1 MPDNSTAQE
10 KAKQY
15 QAHKNRIFFISLAL
29 HGAALTLAIAAGW
42 TWIFKDYAFRIHGSP
57 WGVVFFYFLIFS
69 LYLLIWEFPLELYS
83 GYFLEKSFGLST
95 QDFPGW
101 LFETLKKLVL
111 SFLFSAALIETLY
124 FLLRR
129 FPGTWWLFGW
139 GGWFAVTVL
148 MGKFAA
154 VLILPLFY
162 KCVRLEDE
170 LLRNRIMGLLAK
182 HHFPVKDIYV
192 INLSKTT
199 RKANAAFTGLGS
211 TRRVLLADTLL
222 RNFTHEE
229 IETVVAHELG
239 HCRKRHLLKGVIFNT
254 AVSLAVFYAAFLVLN
269 RWTGP
274 LGFEGPSDVAAFPLL
289 GLVAFAAGLILMPA
303 GNAYSRFHE
312 TEADD
317 FALQE
322 CPDRSPFISALKK
335 LGSQN
340 LADFDPNP
348 VIEFFLYSHPS
359 LGKRIRRAEN
369 A

>member
-1 MPDNSTAQE
+1 MHDNSTRQE
-10 KAKQY
+10 KARQY
-15 QAHKNRIFFISLAL
+15 QAHKNRLFLISLAV
-29 HGAALTLAIAAGW
+29 HGAALVLAIASGW
-42 TWIFKDYAFRIHGSP
+42 TWVFKAGALRIHPSL
-57 WGVVFFYFLIFS
+57 WAVVFFYFFIFS
-69 LYLLIWEFPLELYS
+69 LYFLLWEFPLDVYA
-83 GYFLEKSFGLST
+83 GYFLEKRFGLST
-95 QDFPGW
+95 QSFSGW
-101 LFETLKKLVL
+101 LFEELKKQVL
-111 SFLFSAALIETLY
+111 SFLFSAALVEALY
-124 FLLRR
+124 FFLRH
-129 FPGTWWLFGW
+129 FPNIWWLFAW
-139 GGWFAVTVL
+139 GGWFVVTVL

-162 KCVRLEDE
+162 KCTRLEDE
-170 LLRNRIMGLLAK
+170 ALRNRILGLLEK
-182 HHFPVKDIYV
+182 HRFPVKDIYV

-211 TRRVLLADTLL
+211 TRRVILADTLL
-222 RNFTHEE
+222 ENFTHEE

-254 AVSLAVFYAAFLVLN
+254 AVSFAVFYAADLALN

-274 LGFEGPSDVAAFPLL
+274 LGFEGPSDIAAFPLL
-289 GLVAFAAGLILMPA
+289 GLVAFAAGLILMPV

-322 CPDRSPFISALKK
+322 CADRGPFISALRK

-340 LADFDPNP
+340 LADFDPHP
-348 VIEFFLYSHPS
+348 LIEFFLYSHPS
-359 LGKRIRRAEN
+359 IGKRIRHAEN